1 MRSFLGSRGRSI
13 LNAVVGWGHVVR
25 TQRNAWIHG
34 LISIGVLGFSFW
46 LELTSQ
52 DWASIILMMAMV
64 WMAECF
70 NTALEAVVDIA
81 SPQMQPLA
89 KVAKDVSAAAVLT
102 TALAAI
108 LIGLLILGPPFVEKL
123 RD

>member
-1 MRSFLGSRGRSI
+1 MRSFLGSRGGSI
-13 LNAVVGWGHVVR
+13 INAVVGWGHVVR